1 MAINANRKKIDG
13 HSPSRV
19 FMDIGKDIVDGLDIG
34 ITKNAKSTEKAVDT
48 WLDSVLDIDI
58 PVFDVRS
65 VLPNSNMK
73 LDTYAHTQ
81 FSGTVDGTAIQQG
94 VREGVQEAIGS
105 LILPYLNDIA
115 QSSRETA
122 AKEIKI
128 GDKAIGQAAS
138 RYAKDYQIR
147 TGRPAYGY

>member
-1 MAINANRKKIDG
+1 MVVEGFDLGIEDGKKDTQKT
-13 HSPSRV
+13 
-19 FMDIGKDIVDGLDIG
+19 MDDWF
-34 ITKNAKSTEKAVDT
+34 KAASNV
-48 WLDSVLDIDI
+48 DI
-58 PVFDVRS
+58 PQIDFSKSIPKND
-65 VLPNSNMK
+65 LK

-81 FSGTVDGTAIQQG
+81 FSGTVDSTAIQQG